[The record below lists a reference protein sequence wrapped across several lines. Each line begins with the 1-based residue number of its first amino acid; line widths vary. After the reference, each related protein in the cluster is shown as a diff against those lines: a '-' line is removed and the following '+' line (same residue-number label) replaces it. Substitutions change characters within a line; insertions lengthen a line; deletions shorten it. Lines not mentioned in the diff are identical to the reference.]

1 MAIAEPIAM
10 NMNIAMKTSETSR
23 TLTLDGVSKRY
34 GPSLAVN
41 DVSLSID
48 QGRFV
53 TLLGPSGSGKTT
65 LLMMIAGFVAPTG
78 GEIRLGAIP
87 IGHLPPERRNF
98 GMVFQGYALFPHLTV
113 AENVAFPLKV
123 RRWPKAEIDTA
134 VRQALDSVQLSHLA
148 DRMPR
153 QLSGGQQ
160 QRAALARALVFKPHL
175 LLLDEPLSALDKN
188 LRGDMQAELK
198 HLHERIG
205 LTFIYVTHDQ
215 QEALS
220 MSDEIAILRDGKLV
234 QQAAPQALYERP
246 ATRFVAGFL
255 GRSNFLQG
263 TITAA
268 EGSTFTYRC
277 GGHTLQ
283 HAGDGGA
290 ASEPV
295 LMTLRP
301 EKIRVLAP
309 NEQADNHIAGAIADW
324 AYLGGEYQL
333 TVDVTGI
340 GAITVSTPTWRRA
353 MPQAGATVDIGWDRD
368 AAVPVIAD

>member
-1 MAIAEPIAM
+1 MAVD
-10 NMNIAMKTSETSR
+10 N
-23 TLTLDGVSKRY
+23 
-34 GPSLAVN
+34 
-41 DVSLSID
+41 VSLRIE
-48 QGRFV
+48 QGRFL
-53 TLLGPSGSGKTT
+53 TMLGPSGSGKTT
-65 LLMMIAGFVAPTG
+65 LLMMIAGFVEPNG
-78 GEIRLGAIP
+78 GEISLGAIP

-123 RRWPKAEIDTA
+123 RRRPKAEIQAA
-134 VRQALDSVQLSHLA
+134 VRQALDSVQLDGFA

-220 MSDEIAILRDGKLV
+220 MSDEIAILRNGRLV
-234 QQAAPQALYERP
+234 QQDAPKALYERP

-255 GRSNFLQG
+255 GRSNFLEG
-263 TITAA
+263 TITAS
-268 EGSTFTYRC
+268 GQDGFTYHC
-277 GGHTLQ
+277 SGHTLQ
-283 HAGDGGA
+283 HSGDA
-290 ASEPV
+290 AAISKPV

-301 EKIRVLAP
+301 EKIRVLGPGQA
-309 NEQADNHIAGAIADW
+309 ADNRVSGRITDW

-333 TVDVTGI
+333 TVDIAGI
-340 GAITVSTPTWRRA
+340 GGVTVSTPTWRTTTPETGR
-353 MPQAGATVDIGWDRD
+353 VIDIGWDSD
-368 AAVPVIAD
+368 AAVPVLAD

>member
-1 MAIAEPIAM
+1 MTTADAA
-10 NMNIAMKTSETSR
+10 R
-23 TLTLDGVSKRY
+23 TLSLAGVSKQY
-34 GPSLAVN
+34 GPSLAVS
-41 DVSLSID
+41 DVSLVVEP
-48 QGRFV
+48 GRFL

-65 LLMMIAGFVAPTG
+65 LLMMIAGFVAPSQ
-78 GEIRLGAIP
+78 GEIRLGAMP

-98 GMVFQGYALFPHLTV
+98 GMVFQGYALFPHMTV

-123 RRWPKAEIDTA
+123 RRRPKAEMA
-134 VRQALDSVQLSHLA
+134 ASVRQALDSVQLSALA
-148 DRMPR
+148 GRMPR

-188 LRGDMQAELK
+188 LRADMQAELK

-220 MSDEIAILRDGKLV
+220 MSDEIAILRDGRLV

-263 TITAA
+263 VVVSAGPDGFA
-268 EGSTFTYRC
+268 YRC
-277 GGHTLQ
+277 GDHGLRHD
-283 HAGDGGA
+283 GDAAASGA
-290 ASEPV
+290 AV

-301 EKIRVLAP
+301 EKIRVLG
-309 NEQADNHIAGAIADW
+309 ADESAINRLDGVIAGW
-324 AYLGGEYQL
+324 TYLGDAYQF
-333 TVDVTGI
+333 TVDVAGI
-340 GAITVSTPTWRRA
+340 GPLTVSTPTWRRA
-353 MPQAGATVDIGWDRD
+353 TPETGSPIAIGWDGD
-368 AAVPVIAD
+368 AAVPVLPD

>member
-1 MAIAEPIAM
+1 MSFGNWYADC
-10 NMNIAMKTSETSR
+10 NDGSMKMTDTTR
-23 TLTLDGVSKRY
+23 TLTLDSVSKRY
-34 GPSLAVN
+34 GPSMAVS
-41 DVSLSID
+41 DVSLRIE
-48 QGRFV
+48 QGRFL

-65 LLMMIAGFVAPTG
+65 LLMMIAGFVAPSG
-78 GEIRLGAIP
+78 GEIRLGSTP

-123 RRWPKAEIDTA
+123 RRRPKAEITAA
-134 VRQALDSVQLSHLA
+134 VRQALDSVQLSTLA

-220 MSDEIAILRDGKLV
+220 MSDEIAILHDGRLV
-234 QQAAPQALYERP
+234 QQDAPQALYERP

-255 GRSNFLQG
+255 GRSNFL
-263 TITAA
+263 
-268 EGSTFTYRC
+268 EGAIMASEVNGFAYRC
-277 GGHTLQ
+277 GGHMLH
-283 HAGDGGA
+283 HAGDSGA
-290 ASEPV
+290 VSEHV

-301 EKIRVLAP
+301 EKIRVLGP
-309 NEQADNHIAGAIADW
+309 DDVADNHLSGAIASW
-324 AYLGGEYQL
+324 TYLGGEYQL

-340 GAITVSTPTWRRA
+340 GALTVSTPTWRRA
-353 MPQAGATVDIGWDRD
+353 TPETGSPIDIGWDGD